1 MAVRDREHLV
11 RHDVG
16 MGIAD
21 AFGHFARDKVVERLV
36 GQDAHLT
43 VEESGIDQA
52 SLSGPTPL
60 DERGENADDRIDPG
74 KDIGHRDT
82 RALRL
87 SLRCAGQVH
96 DPAHALRHEIVAGPR
111 RIGTALTE
119 TGDRAIDQPRHVFA
133 QTRVVQPELCKPAY
147 LEILDQHIGSRGK
160 LPDDPP
166 PLLVLEVEL
175 DRALAAVGGVEIG
188 RPETAAIGCL
198 HEWRAPATGIVTGP
212 FAFHF
217 DDVGPEVRKDLTR
230 PRPGQ
235 DPGKLQDAQSG
246 QRPRHSTFLSP

>member
-1 MAVRDREHLV
+1 TD
-11 RHDVG
+11 
-16 MGIAD
+16 
-21 AFGHFARDKVVERLV
+21 
-36 GQDAHLT
+36 
-43 VEESGIDQA
+43 EESGMGKA
-52 SLSGPTPL
+52 SLSGNRPL
-60 DERGENADDRIDPG
+60 DEGGENADDQLDPG

-82 RALRL
+82 RTLRL
-87 SLRCAGQVH
+87 PLRYAGQVH
-96 DPAHALRHEIVAGPR
+96 DPAYPLRHEIVAGPR

-160 LPDDPP
+160 LPDHPP
-166 PLLVLEVEL
+166 PLVALEVEL
-175 DRALAAVGGVEIG
+175 DGALAAVGGVEIG

-198 HEWRAPATGIVTGP
+198 HEWRAPATGIITGP
-212 FAFHF
+212 LAFHF
-217 DDVGPEVRKDLTR
+217 DDVGTEVRKNLTR

-246 QRPRHSTFLSP
+246 QRSRHSTFLSPAKSPEWLRPEPCVAFRANVVHILSPGTGSRARGADQAPL